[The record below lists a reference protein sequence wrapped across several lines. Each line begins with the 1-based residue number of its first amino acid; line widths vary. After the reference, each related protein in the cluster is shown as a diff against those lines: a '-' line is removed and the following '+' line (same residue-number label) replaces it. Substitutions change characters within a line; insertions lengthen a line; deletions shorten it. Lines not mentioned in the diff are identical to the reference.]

1 MGDLRLLHQLHC
13 FTLFFYE
20 YFLETLPIDVFLKVV
35 NIGLSLRNTVFMRD
49 VPIEYY
55 KPDLSRK
62 AEHTYLSLTL
72 LGLETTQKDSTRL
85 YIK

>member
-1 MGDLRLLHQLHC
+1 ML
-13 FTLFFYE
+13 
-20 YFLETLPIDVFLKVV
+20 IDVFLKVV